1 MCFSRRM
8 TVAVHEVLHRESRVC
23 RNDKDGQAAAAAAD
37 VDNRGVE
44 GQQRL
49 MMRVQQNEV

>member
-1 MCFSRRM
+1 M
-8 TVAVHEVLHRESRVC
+8 TVAVRAALHRESRVC